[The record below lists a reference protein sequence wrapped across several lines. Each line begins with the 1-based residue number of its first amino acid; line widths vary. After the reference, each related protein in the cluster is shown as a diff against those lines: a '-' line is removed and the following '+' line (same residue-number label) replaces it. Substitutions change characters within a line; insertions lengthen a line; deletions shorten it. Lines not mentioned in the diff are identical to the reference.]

1 MVAIVDYH
9 MGNLHSV
16 RKACAHVGLPSRLVT
31 TAGELRRASAV
42 ILPGV
47 GAFGHAMQ
55 QLTRRRL
62 LGALKEAAVSGKP
75 FLGVCLGMQLLFD
88 YSLEFGKHAGLGLL
102 AGRVVPFP
110 RGLKVPHM
118 GWNRL
123 TRTGESPFLRGIP
136 DRAYMYFV
144 HSFYCEPADPTLC
157 VATTDYGSTVAAAV
171 SRGNLCGVQFHPEK
185 SQTLGLRVYRNLAR
199 MLTRPR

>member
-16 RKACAHVGLPSRLVT
+16 LKACTRVGLPARLAAT
-31 TAGELRRASAV
+31 PAAIRRAAAV

-47 GAFGHAMQ
+47 GAFGHAMV

-62 LGALKEAAVSGKP
+62 IGALQEAATSGKP
-75 FLGVCLGMQLLFD
+75 FLGICLGMQLLFD
-88 YSLEFGKHAGLGLL
+88 HSLEFGRHSGLGLL

-110 RGLKVPHM
+110 KGLKVPHM

-123 TRTGESPFLRGIP
+123 TRTGASPFLRGVP

-144 HSFYCEPADPTLC
+144 HSFHCVPADPAVLL
-157 VATTDYGSTVAAAV
+157 ATTEYGLTVAAAV
-171 SRGNLCGVQFHPEK
+171 GRGNLCGTQFHPEK
-185 SQTLGLRVYRNLAR
+185 SQTQGLQVYRNLAR
-199 MLTRPR
+199 MLARKG

>member
-16 RKACAHVGLPSRLVT
+16 RKACARVGLPSRLAATPAAV
-31 TAGELRRASAV
+31 RRAQAV

-47 GAFGHAMQ
+47 GAFGHAME

-62 LGALKEAAVSGKP
+62 IAALKEAATSGKP
-75 FLGVCLGMQLLFD
+75 FLGICLGMQLLFD
-88 YSLEFGKHAGLGLL
+88 HSLEFGRHPGLGLL

-110 RGLKVPHM
+110 KGLKVPHM

-123 TRTGESPFLRGIP
+123 NRAGASPFLRGIP

-144 HSFYCEPADPTLC
+144 HSFHCVPADPGVLL
-157 VATTDYGSTVAAAV
+157 ATTEYGLTVAAAV
-171 SRGNLCGVQFHPEK
+171 GRGNLCGTQFHPEK
-185 SQTLGLRVYRNLAR
+185 SQTLGLQVYRNLAR
-199 MLTRPR
+199 LLARKG

>member
-16 RKACAHVGLPSRLVT
+16 RKACAHVGLPSRLAAT
-31 TAGELRRASAV
+31 PAAIRRASAV

-62 LGALKEAAVSGKP
+62 VGALKEAAGSGRP

-88 YSLEFGKHAGLGLL
+88 HSLEFGKHAGLGLL

-110 RGLKVPHM
+110 KDLKVPHM

-123 TRTGESPFLRGIP
+123 TRTGASPFLRGIP

-144 HSFYCEPADPTLC
+144 HSFHCVPADPGVLL
-157 VATTDYGSTVAAAV
+157 ATTEYGLTVAAAV
-171 SRGNLCGVQFHPEK
+171 GRGNLCGTQFHPEK
-185 SQTLGLRVYRNLAR
+185 SQTLGLQVYRNLAR
-199 MLTRPR
+199 LLARKG

>member
-16 RKACAHVGLPSRLVT
+16 RKACAHVGLPARLAAT
-31 TAGELRRASAV
+31 PSAIRRASAV

-47 GAFGHAMQ
+47 GAFGHAMA

-62 LGALKEAAVSGKP
+62 VGALKEAATSGKP

-88 YSLEFGKHAGLGLL
+88 LSLEFGRHAGLGLL

-110 RGLKVPHM
+110 KALKVPHM

-123 TRTGESPFLRGIP
+123 TRTGASPFLRGVP

-144 HSFYCEPADPTLC
+144 HSFHCVPADPAVLL
-157 VATTDYGSTVAAAV
+157 ATTEYGLTVAAAV
-171 SRGNLCGVQFHPEK
+171 GRGNLCGTQFHPEK
-185 SQTLGLRVYRNLAR
+185 SQTQGLQVYRNLAR
-199 MLTRPR
+199 MLARKG